1 MLHNALGGKPLP
13 VYGDGLNVRDW
24 LFVADHCEAI
34 LTVLA
39 HGRPGETYNIG
50 GLNEQTNLAVVT
62 QLCDILD
69 RLQPAGAPH
78 ARLIRFVPDR
88 PGHDRR
94 YAIDCTKI
102 RTELGWTPRE
112 TFATGLEKTVQWYL
126 DHPDWVE
133 HITSGEYLHW
143 VSRNYTAA
151 GR

>member
-1 MLHNALGGKPLP
+1 MIHNALAAKPLP
-13 VYGDGLNVRDW
+13 IYGDGLNVRDW

-50 GLNEQTNLAVVT
+50 GLNQQTNLAVVT

-69 RLQPAGAPH
+69 RLHPTGAPH
-78 ARLIRFVPDR
+78 HRLIRFVPDR

-102 RTELGWTPRE
+102 RAELGWTPRE

-133 HITSGEYLHW
+133 HITSGEYRHW
-143 VSRNYTAA
+143 LTQNYTAA